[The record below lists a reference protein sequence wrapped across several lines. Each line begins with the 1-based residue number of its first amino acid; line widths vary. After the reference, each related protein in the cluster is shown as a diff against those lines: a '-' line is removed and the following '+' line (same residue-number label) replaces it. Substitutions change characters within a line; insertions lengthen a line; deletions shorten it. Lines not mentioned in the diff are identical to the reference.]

1 MSALRVT
8 TKGTG
13 IRVNIRVQPR
23 SSHPGVGGVHGDAL
37 KVRVGAAPVDGAA
50 NESVVDVLAKAFG
63 VSKSSVSIVSGHTA
77 RAKVVDIAGVSIED
91 AKRLAAQS

>member
-8 TKGTG
+8 ARAAG

-50 NESVVDVLAKAFG
+50 NDGVVDVLAKAFG
-63 VSKSSVSIVSGHTA
+63 VSRSAVRIVTGHTA
-77 RAKVVDIAGVSIED
+77 RAKIVDIDGASVDD
-91 AKRLAAQS
+91 AKRLAAQT

>member
-8 TKGTG
+8 AKAAG

-23 SSHPGVGGVHGDAL
+23 ASHPGVGGVHGDAL

-50 NESVVDVLAKAFG
+50 NDSVVEVLAKAFG
-63 VSKSSVSIVSGHTA
+63 VSRSAVSIVSGHTA
-77 RAKVVDIAGVSIED
+77 RSKIVDIAGVTVED

>member
-8 TKGTG
+8 AKGAG

-50 NESVVDVLAKAFG
+50 NDSVVEVLAHAFG
-63 VSKSSVSIVSGHTA
+63 VSKAAVSIVSGHTA
-77 RAKVVDIAGVSIED
+77 RAKIVDIAGVTVDD
-91 AKRLAAQS
+91 AKRLAAQT